1 MMTWIKAAAVVLF
14 LVLCLVMG
22 IMHAIPQLLETLRWW
37 GIL

>member
-1 MMTWIKAAAVVLF
+1 MLMWIRLAAVLLF
-14 LVLCLVMG
+14 CLFCLVLG